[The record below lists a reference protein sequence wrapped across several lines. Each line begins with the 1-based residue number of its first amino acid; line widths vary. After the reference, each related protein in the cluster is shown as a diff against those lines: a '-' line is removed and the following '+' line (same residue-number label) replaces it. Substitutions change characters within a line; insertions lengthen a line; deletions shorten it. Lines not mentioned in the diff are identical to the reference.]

1 MTDDFLTEEYAKYC
15 KTTDDPME
23 YDDWYVGTDYLHKDE
38 NDGEEVMQLKIRKKY
53 RNIIRYF
60 ESGIWKEKKAET
72 YESAK
77 WFCRFYE
84 EKHGFLSCRI
94 RREEV

>member
-1 MTDDFLTEEYAKYC
+1 MRKTYKNIVRYLEE
-15 KTTDDPME
+15 
-23 YDDWYVGTDYLHKDE
+23 
-38 NDGEEVMQLKIRKKY
+38 
-53 RNIIRYF
+53 
-60 ESGIWKEKKAET
+60 GIWKEKEVDT

-84 EKHGFLSCRI
+84 DKHGFLSCRI